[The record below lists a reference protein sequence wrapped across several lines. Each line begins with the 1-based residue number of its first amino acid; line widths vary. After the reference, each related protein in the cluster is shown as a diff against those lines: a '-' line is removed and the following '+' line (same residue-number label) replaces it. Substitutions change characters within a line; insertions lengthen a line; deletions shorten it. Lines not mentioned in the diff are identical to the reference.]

1 MILPFKRLMLSTLVA
16 AFAVQANAAT
26 DSTALVEPMTEYKLY
41 VIDEVHDLVQD
52 TRAFTQAVENGDVE
66 KAKSLYAPARI
77 HYERIEPVAELFADL
92 DASMD
97 AREDDYEQGVKD
109 PKFSGFHRIEYA
121 LWAKNSTQ
129 GMDQFAKQLLSDTQ
143 ELESRLTKLAF
154 PPSNVVDGAAALIE
168 EVAATKISGEEDRY
182 SHTDLWDFQANI
194 DGAKKIVDLL
204 RQPLK
209 ANHAQFLAKVDH
221 NFQRVDAI
229 LAKYRQGDG
238 FESYEALSTRD
249 RKALQGPITVLA
261 EELSQMRGMFGLN

>member
-1 MILPFKRLMLSTLVA
+1 MTHPFKRLVLPALLAS
-16 AFAVQANAAT
+16 FAVHANAAS
-26 DSTALVEPMTEYKLY
+26 DSAALVQPMTEYKLY
-41 VIDEVHDLVQD
+41 VIDEVHELVND
-52 TRAFTQAVENGDVE
+52 TRAFTQAVENGDIA

-97 AREDDYEQGVKD
+97 AREDDYEKGVND
-109 PKFSGFHRIEYA
+109 PNFSGFHRIEYA
-121 LWAKNSTQ
+121 LWAQNSTQ
-129 GMDQFAKQLLSDTQ
+129 GMDKFAQQLMSDTQ

-154 PPSNVVDGAAALIE
+154 PPSNVVDGSAALIE

-204 RQPLK
+204 REPLQ
-209 ANHAQFLAKVDH
+209 AEHAQFLAKVDR
-221 NFQRVDAI
+221 NFQRVDTI
-229 LAKYRQGDG
+229 LAKYREGDG
-238 FESYEALSTRD
+238 FQSYEALSTQD